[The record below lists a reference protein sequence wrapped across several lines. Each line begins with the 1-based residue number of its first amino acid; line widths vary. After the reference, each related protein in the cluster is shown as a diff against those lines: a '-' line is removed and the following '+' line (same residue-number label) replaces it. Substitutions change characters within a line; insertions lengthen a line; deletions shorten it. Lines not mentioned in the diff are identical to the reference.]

1 MKSKSLFDCIADVT
15 FKKTDVNTYTEN
27 DWKVY
32 NPYMIHRFLS
42 MNKDLVGIMNL
53 IQKYYTL
60 DKKIHYIL
68 LSDILPKQKFFTKY
82 IKGKKVDKYNAELI
96 KLIARH
102 YEIPK
107 DQAIEYIDMFMR
119 TNGGINHMHK
129 LLEMYGKS
137 KKEIKGLLK

>member
-1 MKSKSLFDCIADVT
+1 MADVS
-15 FKKTDVNTYTEN
+15 FKKTDVNKYTEN

-42 MNKDLVGIMNL
+42 MNEGLTGIVNL

-68 LSDILPKQKFFTKY
+68 LSDVLPKQKFFTKY
-82 IKGKKVDKYNAELI
+82 IKGKKVEKYNAELI
-96 KLIARH
+96 KLVAGH

-107 DQAIEYIDMFMR
+107 SQAIEHIDMFMC
-119 TNGGINHMHK
+119 TNGGINHMRK
-129 LLEMYGKS
+129 LLAMYGKTE
-137 KKEIKGLLK
+137 KEIKGLLK